1 MGTSL
6 ALAIPLVIFR
16 RQRAVL
22 QMTLR
27 EHNAPPP
34 RRTTLAAFHNIQR
47 SSTSPPAVS
56 TSQDNIFADSD
67 GGSPSMM
74 TAFSHLNASTGM
86 LAAKAFAIA
95 TGIVTVSGIAL
106 VWGVKEV
113 LGVQD
118 VGNLGTFSFSP
129 YLPCY

>member
-1 MGTSL
+1 
-6 ALAIPLVIFR
+6 
-16 RQRAVL
+16 
-22 QMTLR
+22 
-27 EHNAPPP
+27 
-34 RRTTLAAFHNIQR
+34 
-47 SSTSPPAVS
+47 
-56 TSQDNIFADSD
+56 
-67 GGSPSMM
+67 MM